1 MVTKLLAIYR
11 KTDLQV
17 RLKLV
22 SMIGLKGTSD
32 KFPLERSNQE
42 HRLPFQ
48 LFCFYTQKIL
58 SIYFQTRF
66 SRNFWLMVKKPKV
79 QNKNVDKT
87 KWVRYTVCMMSTS
100 VCPLF
105 MFNWPMGKGFSGSW
119 EGCNS
124 VAFAV
129 LERSPLKSLKT
140 RVEIQTGRWDSG
152 RVLCQVGN
160 YLLWGTCTNSLAILI
175 STFTQ

>member
-1 MVTKLLAIYR
+1 MTNFHWNVPTKN
-11 KTDLQV
+11 TDY
-17 RLKLV
+17 
-22 SMIGLKGTSD
+22 
-32 KFPLERSNQE
+32 
-42 HRLPFQ
+42 
-48 LFCFYTQKIL
+48 LFSCSISIPKKIL
-58 SIYFQTRF
+58 TIYFQTRF

-79 QNKNVDKT
+79 QNKNVDET

-105 MFNWPMGKGFSGSW
+105 MFNWPMWKGFSGSW